1 MALVRQDPWQALAE
15 MRDEFDRLFTQ
26 RNAQN
31 ADHSRVVTSQWTPAV
46 DVREEEGRFVIY
58 ADVPGVQPGD
68 IEVTMEHGIL
78 TLRGERRLEQTE
90 AENGFSRIERAW
102 GSFYR
107 RFSLPDTADAEAIS
121 ARTENGVLQ
130 IVIPKRPETQPRRI
144 EVAH

>member
-78 TLRGERRLEQTE
+78 TLRGERRLEQPE

>member
-1 MALVRQDPWQALAE
+1 MALVRQDPWQALAD
-15 MRDEFDRLFTQ
+15 MREEFDRLFSQ

-58 ADVPGVQPGD
+58 ADVPGVKPED

-78 TLRGERRLEQTE
+78 AIRGERRLEQTE

-121 ARTENGVLQ
+121 ARTDNGVLE

-144 EVAH
+144 EVAY